1 VSRVFAFDA
10 RRLNACCLFHSIHS
24 DPWFD
29 IVEPAELELT
39 LADGTRGDA
48 AAELRRLAQVV
59 TASDRPRTHHHHG
72 DRPCPTCPP

>member
-1 VSRVFAFDA
+1 MKTFRLAHGSHADVSRVFAFDA

-59 TASDRPRTHHHHG
+59 TG
-72 DRPCPTCPP
+72 E